1 MSHAAKQGW
10 WARVD
15 RISRSI
21 ETWLIVIV
29 LGGLILLG
37 AGQIVLRNFFSGG
50 FFWADGLS
58 RLAVLWLA
66 LLGALAASRDGR
78 HITMGAL
85 ARWMPPKLQIVA
97 GVVADAFG
105 AVVSG
110 ALAWYSWSLVK
121 DSLEFGGTLLAEL
134 PAWWFQSIM
143 PVAFGLMALQFVV
156 HAVKRARGHAPAEAP
171 L

>member
-1 MSHAAKQGW
+1 MSDVPKQDW

-15 RISRSI
+15 RITRSI
-21 ETWLIVIV
+21 ETWFIVVV

-37 AGQIVLRNFFSGG
+37 AGQIILRNFFSAG

-85 ARWMPPKLQIVA
+85 ARWMPPKLQVVA
-97 GVVADAFG
+97 AVVADAFG
-105 AVVSG
+105 ATVSA
-110 ALAWYSWSLVK
+110 ALAWYSWALVK
-121 DSLEFGGTLLAEL
+121 DTAEFGGTLLAEL

-143 PVAFGLMALQFVV
+143 PAAFGLMALQFVI
-156 HAVKRARGHAPAEAP
+156 HAVNRARGNAPAET
-171 L
+171 LL